1 MNNTIYNL
9 LNVRKYF
16 QSELDAGTLKK
27 IIPGLQSRKDL
38 MQAGEQPLR
47 PAYER
52 YVKDI
57 SHADMAVSWE
67 TACFLYEVAS
77 INKSL
82 NILDLGSGFSSY
94 VLRSYV
100 ANMNSEARVTSVD
113 DNESWL
119 EKTKSFMESS
129 KLSVER
135 ILTWTDFQ
143 KNNKGRYDLI
153 FHDLGGMKTRAG
165 SIAFVLTLLTSSG
178 VAVLDDMNEPTYSKA
193 AKSAIKDAGLSY
205 YSARKFTVD
214 GIGRFSGVVIKP

>member
-1 MNNTIYNL
+1 MNAIHYL
-9 LNVRKYF
+9 LNARKHIR
-16 QSELDAGTLKK
+16 SELDARNLKK

-38 MQAGEQPLR
+38 LQAGEQPLR

-52 YVKDI
+52 YTKEV
-57 SHADMAVSWE
+57 SRADMAVSWE

-77 INKSL
+77 IKKSQK
-82 NILDLGSGFSSY
+82 ILDLGSGFSSY
-94 VLRSYV
+94 VLRSYAV
-100 ANMNSEARVTSVD
+100 NVNSEAQVTSVD

-119 EKTKSFMESS
+119 EKTKSFLESL
-129 KLSVER
+129 KLPVER
-135 ILTWTDFQ
+135 MFTWMDFQ

-165 SIAFVLTLLTSSG
+165 SIAFVLTLLADGG

-193 AKSAIKDAGLSY
+193 AKSAIKDANLPY
-205 YSARKFTVD
+205 YSARKITVD